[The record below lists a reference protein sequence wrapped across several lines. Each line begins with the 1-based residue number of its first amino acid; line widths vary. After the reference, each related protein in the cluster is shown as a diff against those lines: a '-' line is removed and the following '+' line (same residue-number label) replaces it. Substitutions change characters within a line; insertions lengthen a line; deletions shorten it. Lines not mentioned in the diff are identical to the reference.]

1 MMWVMG
7 CGHQHLQ
14 TATGFHPR
22 HEVCQGLKHC
32 KHIVMTGFYNCQTT
46 AELQKVRGGSFRTGY
61 YANVVQKFPRDFFR
75 AEIFSHYLVSQL
87 RSISK
92 RSQTAIN
99 FSNFSRSTE
108 VVMS

>member
-46 AELQKVRGGSFRTGY
+46 AELQKVRGGGVFPDWLLRKCGSEISTGF
-61 YANVVQKFPRDFFR
+61 FPCGN
-75 AEIFSHYLVSQL
+75 L
-87 RSISK
+87 
-92 RSQTAIN
+92 
-99 FSNFSRSTE
+99 
-108 VVMS
+108 